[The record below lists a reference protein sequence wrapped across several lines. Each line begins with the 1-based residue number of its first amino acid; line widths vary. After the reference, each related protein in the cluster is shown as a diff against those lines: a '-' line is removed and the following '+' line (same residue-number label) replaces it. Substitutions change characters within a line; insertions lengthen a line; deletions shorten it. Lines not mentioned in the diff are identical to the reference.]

1 MEHSAW
7 LRLAIMTALGFI
19 AMYIL
24 MYMMIDSFRDFYP
37 NVNQIYMAGMMTAA
51 MVIIEL
57 LVMGP
62 MYRNSKI
69 KYALIGI
76 SALALILFIAFTRY
90 QTGISESDF
99 LRSMIPH
106 HSGAILMCSENEN
119 LTDPEV
125 LNLCGEIIKS
135 QEAEIN
141 QMRDI
146 LHRR

>member
-62 MYRNSKI
+62 MYGNSKI
-69 KYALIGI
+69 KYALIGV

-141 QMRDI
+141 QMKDI